1 MGEKMISYDIHAT
14 EIEFD
19 GVNEYEEQGWLECVM
34 TIQEWIEDCEMGAFI
49 DYDGYG
55 DQFFEENGSRVMLG
69 HISPSQREF
78 VNPKATHIIWY
89 NR

>member
-1 MGEKMISYDIHAT
+1 MAEKMITYDIS
-14 EIEFD
+14 EESNDID
-19 GVNEYEEQGWLECVM
+19 YEPFPECVM
-34 TIQEWIEDCEMGAFI
+34 TMQEWLEDCELGNLI

-55 DQFFEENGSRVMLG
+55 DQFSVEDGARVMHG
-69 HISPSQREF
+69 GISPSQRRF